1 MQREV
6 ANVSELVDVCA
17 RLNEA
22 NLFAVLVFA
31 RFKQVRQMA
40 EQVKPY
46 VQERR
51 SGLRVVYPQAHFV
64 GRAA

>member
-1 MQREV
+1 MASAQ
-6 ANVSELVDVCA
+6 ELVDVCVC
-17 RLNEA
+17 LTEA

-40 EQVKPY
+40 EVVKPY

-51 SGLRVVYPQAHFV
+51 SGLRVNYPQAHFV